1 MSVETV
7 FKWHRMGSIDWL
19 LWTR

>member
-7 FKWHRMGSIDWL
+7 FAALKIS
-19 LWTR
+19 